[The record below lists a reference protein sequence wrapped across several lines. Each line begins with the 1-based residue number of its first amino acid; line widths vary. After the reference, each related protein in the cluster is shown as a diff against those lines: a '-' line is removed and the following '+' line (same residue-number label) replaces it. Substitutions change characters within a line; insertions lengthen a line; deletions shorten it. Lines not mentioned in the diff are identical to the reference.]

1 MDDPFDLLR
10 DIALNLRSAWNHRT
24 DVLWEQIDPDLWRDT
39 GNAWLVV
46 QTASRERLRELWAI
60 PAFRERA
67 QALQQMR
74 ARELS
79 EPRWFQRAHTGP
91 NPNAIAFFSLEYAL
105 SEALPI
111 YSGGLGNVAGDYLKA
126 ASDLGVPL
134 VGVGLLYQQGYFRQV
149 IDATGAQRE
158 FYPFNATDLL
168 PVVPMRDEH
177 GGWVRVRMP
186 RPGPPT
192 WLRAWEARIGRIRLY
207 LLDSNDPSNT
217 PADRAI
223 TAQLYGGGEDVRLL
237 QEMALGIG
245 GWRLLRAVG
254 IRPDVCHLNEGHA
267 ALAALERARDFM
279 KENSRPFEVAL
290 AATRP
295 GNLFTTHTPVEAGF
309 DRFSPALAGAFL
321 GAYAREELGLTLDA
335 MLALGRSRGDDT
347 REPFSMAWLAAH
359 ASGAVN
365 AVSRRHAGVSRRIF
379 QVLYPRWP
387 EAEVAVDYVTNGVH
401 MPTWDSAEADAV
413 WTSACGADRWLGTTE
428 EVGQKVRRLSDAELW
443 VFRSAA
449 RANLVSFVREN
460 LEKQIAASGMD
471 GDSLEHAKQVLDP
484 DALTIGFARR
494 FTAYK
499 RPTLLLHDRERLVR
513 LLTDSRRRV
522 QLVIAGKAHPRDDQG
537 KAFVQQW
544 VGFVRR
550 SDVGAR
556 AVFLA
561 DYDLRVAEHIV
572 QGVDLWI
579 NTPKPPWEA
588 CGTSGM
594 KVLVNGGLNLSSLD
608 GWWAEAYSPDVGWA
622 IEGDGSDDARD
633 AARVYDLLERQVV
646 PIFYDRDDK
655 GVPKGWVDRMR
666 ASMARLTP
674 AYSADRALRE
684 YTERYY
690 LPLAKAFGQRSR
702 NGAERA
708 ASIVEWDRALRQHW
722 SLLRFGEVQ
731 VRSERGRH
739 VFAATVYTDDLDP
752 DSVSI
757 ELYADA
763 SGAGGAP
770 ARTTMRR
777 ETPLVGARGFV
788 YRAEVPDDRPAS
800 DFTPRAIPSHPD
812 VSVPLELPLITWAR

>member
-1 MDDPFDLLR
+1 MDPFELLR

-39 GNAWLVV
+39 GNAWFVV
-46 QTASRERLRELWAI
+46 QTASRERLRDLWAT

-67 QALQQMR
+67 EALQQMR
-74 ARELS
+74 AGELS
-79 EPRWFQRAHTGP
+79 EPRWFQRAHAGP

-126 ASDLGVPL
+126 AGDLGLPL
-134 VGVGLLYQQGYFRQV
+134 VGVGLLYQLGYFRQV
-149 IDATGAQRE
+149 IDANGAQRE
-158 FYPFNATDLL
+158 FYPFNAPDLL
-168 PVVPMRDEH
+168 PVVPMRDER
-177 GGWVRVRMP
+177 GGLVRVRMP
-186 RPGPPT
+186 RPGPPL
-192 WLRAWEARIGRIRLY
+192 WLRGWEARIGRIRLY
-207 LLDSNDPSNT
+207 LLDSNDPLNT
-217 PADRAI
+217 PADRGI
-223 TAQLYGGGEDVRLL
+223 TGQLYGGGEDMRLL

-245 GWRLLRAVG
+245 GWRLLRAIG

-279 KENSRPFEVAL
+279 KKNGLPFDVAL
-290 AATRP
+290 AATRA

-309 DRFSPALAGAFL
+309 DRFSPALAGAYL

-387 EAEVAVDYVTNGVH
+387 EADVAVDYVTNGVH
-401 MPTWDSAEADAV
+401 MPTWDSAEADAL
-413 WTSACGADRWLGTTE
+413 WTEACGTDRWQGATN
-428 EVGQKVRRLSDAELW
+428 EVGERVRRVSDAALW

-460 LEKQIAASGMD
+460 LEQQLAATGME
-471 GDSLEHAKQVLDP
+471 GDSLERAKQVLDP

-494 FTAYK
+494 FTPYK
-499 RPTLLLHDRERLVR
+499 RPTLLLHDSERLVR

-537 KAFVQQW
+537 KAFVQEW
-544 VGFVRR
+544 VRFVRR
-550 SDVGAR
+550 PDVRAR

-572 QGVDLWI
+572 QGVDVWI

-622 IEGDGSDDARD
+622 IEGDGSDDRAD
-633 AARVYDLLERQVV
+633 AERVYDLLERQVV
-646 PIFYDRDDK
+646 PIFYDRDGK
-655 GVPKGWVDRMR
+655 GVPKAWVDRMR
-666 ASMARLTP
+666 ASMAGLTP

-690 LPLAKAFGQRSR
+690 VPLARAFAARSR
-702 NGAERA
+702 NGAEGATR
-708 ASIVEWDRALRQHW
+708 IVEWERALRQHW
-722 SLLRFGEVQ
+722 SSLRFGDVQ
-731 VRSERGRH
+731 VRTEGGRH
-739 VFAATVYTDDLDP
+739 IFAAMVYTDDLDP

-763 SGAGGAP
+763 RGAGDTP
-770 ARTTMRR
+770 TRTPMRR
-777 ETPLVGARGFV
+777 DTPLVGTRGFV

-800 DFTPRAIPSHPD
+800 HFTPRAIPSRSD
-812 VSVPLELPLITWAR
+812 VTVPLELPLIAWPR